1 MHSDEIV
8 FGPWLESWNDSDVG
22 SAMLGALPPVYVS
35 FELGAPATVSALQ
48 LTKIFAGYSE
58 PKSSSGFGMV
68 SEILGAL
75 PLNVS
80 FDLEASAW
88 FLVLQRNE
96 VAAEY
101 CGLAL

>member
-1 MHSDEIV
+1 M
-8 FGPWLESWNDSDVG
+8 G

-35 FELGAPATVSALQ
+35 FEPGAPATASALL

-58 PKSSSGFGMV
+58 LGSSSGFGVV

-80 FDLEASAW
+80 FELEALAW
-88 FLVLQRNE
+88 FLVLQWKE
-96 VAAEY
+96 VVAED
-101 CGLAL
+101 CGVAL